1 MLGVRFYANKL
12 HPDGFV
18 KCSSFSIFCGGT
30 KPKAL
35 WHQPHRKS
43 KQFFPDAQPFCMG
56 GYEQLIQ
63 AASSALESNEA

>member
-1 MLGVRFYANKL
+1 MLGVRFYANKP

-18 KCSSFSIFCGGT
+18 KSSSFSIFCGGT

-35 WHQPHRKS
+35 WHHPLRKS
-43 KQFFPDAQPFCMG
+43 KQFSPNAQPFCLG

-63 AASSALESNEA
+63 TAVSALESNEA